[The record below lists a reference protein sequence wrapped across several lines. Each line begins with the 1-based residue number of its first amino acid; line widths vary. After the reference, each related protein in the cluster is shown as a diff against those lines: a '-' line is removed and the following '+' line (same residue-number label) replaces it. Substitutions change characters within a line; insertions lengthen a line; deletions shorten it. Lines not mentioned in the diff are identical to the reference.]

1 MIEAVINTLLKDE
14 EIRKDLEYGVRSSV
28 IDALRQ
34 LDGTDLAYS
43 ISRKIE
49 AEAMER
55 LEPMIEEL
63 VKGEAEHI
71 HTLAKSRNR

>member
-1 MIEAVINTLLKDE
+1 MIEELIAIIIKDE
-14 EIRKDLEYGVRSSV
+14 EIRKDFEYGIRNYV
-28 IDALRQ
+28 IDALKQ

-55 LEPMIEEL
+55 LEPMIEDL

-71 HTLAKSRNR
+71 HNLARSRK